1 MKNTLLS
8 RGLAGALALASLLGA
23 AGADAQDRTLRVSLN
38 TELQVLDPLVT
49 TINATRV
56 FAYLVY
62 DTLVGVDGAGHYRPQ
77 MLEGWEVSPDRLTWT
92 FTLREGLEWQDGT
105 PVTAE
110 DCLASIR
117 RWSKREALGGQMMEA
132 VREATVLDA
141 RRFRFRMSRPFAF
154 VIEALGK
161 SGHTIPVMMPA
172 RLANLDPHRAVPEVM
187 GSGPFVFLQ
196 KEWRPGERASF
207 VRNPRY
213 RPRAEPADALAGGK
227 VVKLDR
233 VELVSVADQATR
245 AVALQSGELDYLE
258 ILPLDFVVPMR
269 RNRAVTVGTPRGIDQ
284 FLAVVN
290 VNHAVPPFDNPK
302 IRRAFQAAVQQ
313 PEVMAAMG
321 LPDDLVVPWC
331 GSIYMCNAPGS
342 TEAGTEPL
350 RAAGPERARALLKES
365 GYKGE
370 PVVFLHAQ
378 ASALLNPI
386 GLVVAD
392 QMRRA
397 GFNVDL
403 RSSDYATVAQRRLSR
418 APVEQGG
425 WSVAPIV
432 LNGIDAVNPLSNPLV
447 AYNCSEV
454 WPGWYCDPPTSRLLA
469 EFSEAATPATRR
481 ALADRLQAA
490 VHENVNFVLA
500 GQFAGPPAW
509 RSNLRGVVPF
519 SFPVFWNIERR

>member
-1 MKNTLLS
+1 MRWS
-8 RGLAGALALASLLGA
+8 RLAGLLALAAMLFA
-23 AGADAQDRTLRVSLN
+23 APQARAQGSILRVSLN

-56 FAYLVY
+56 FAYLVF
-62 DTLVGVDGAGHYRPQ
+62 DTLVGLDSQGQYKPQ

-92 FTLREGLEWQDGT
+92 FTLRDGLEWSDGT

-110 DCLASIR
+110 DCVASIR
-117 RWSKREALGGQMMEA
+117 RWAKREALGGQMMGA
-132 VREATVLDA
+132 TRELVALDA
-141 RRFRFRMSRPFAF
+141 KRFEMRLTRPFAF

-172 RLANLDPHRAVPEVM
+172 RLAALDPHKAVPEII
-187 GSGPFVFLQ
+187 GSGPYIFLRN
-196 KEWRPGERASF
+196 EWRPGERASF

-213 RPRAEPADALAGGK
+213 RPRTEPADALAGGK
-227 VVKLDR
+227 LARMERIK
-233 VELVSVADQATR
+233 LVSVTDQSTR
-245 AVALQSGELDYLE
+245 AAALQAGELDFLE
-258 ILPLDFVVPMR
+258 VLPLDFVERMR
-269 RNRAVTVGTPRGIDQ
+269 RARGVTVGLPRGIDQ

-290 VNHAVPPFDNPK
+290 VNHAVPPFDNVK
-302 IRRAFQAAVQQ
+302 VRRALQAAVHQ
-313 PEVMAAMG
+313 PDVMAAMG
-321 LPDDLVVPWC
+321 LPDDLIVPYC
-331 GSIYMCNAPGS
+331 GSIYMCNAAGS
-342 TEAGTEPL
+342 TEAGTEAL
-350 RAAGPERARALLKES
+350 RQAGAEHARQLLRES

-386 GLVVAD
+386 GLVISD
-392 QMRRA
+392 QLKRA

-403 RSSDYATVAQRRLSR
+403 RSTDYATVAQHRLSR
-418 APVEQGG
+418 APVAQGG

-432 LNGIDAVNPLSNPLV
+432 LNGVGLVNPLANPLV

-454 WPGWYCDPPTSRLLA
+454 WPGWYCDPKSTALLA
-469 EFSEAATPATRR
+469 QFSEAATPEARR
-481 ALADRLQAA
+481 DLADALQTAA
-490 VHENVNFVLA
+490 HENVNFVLG

-509 RSNLRGVVPF
+509 RSNLAGVVPF